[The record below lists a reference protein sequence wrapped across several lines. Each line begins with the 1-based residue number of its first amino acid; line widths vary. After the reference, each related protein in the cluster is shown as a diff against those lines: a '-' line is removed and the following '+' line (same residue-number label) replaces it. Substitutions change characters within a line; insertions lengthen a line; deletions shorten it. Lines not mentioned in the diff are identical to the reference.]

1 MDSFTKA
8 KVIKETT
15 DYAFSVFNGGNPY
28 VEFICTRS
36 DGVMRESMLVNHFGL
51 IDDDHM
57 HGYDAINPEDNRPI
71 EIKCE
76 QQQGVKTPGKL
87 SGKATWGSTTDQAK
101 VESHRKENP
110 WMYVAG
116 FDVNSGK
123 CAYVVRFEFNDST
136 IYDNMTKTLIKRSD
150 KTALKTSWKDF
161 ENAKSLEV
169 LHFEPKFSD
178 IIVKGLCDLLNS
190 KIEMRKSA

>member
-1 MDSFTKA
+1 MNSEAKA
-8 KVIKETT
+8 KVIQETT
-15 DYAFSVFNGGNPY
+15 AYTFGASKVANPY

-36 DGVMRESMLVNHFGL
+36 DGVMRESMLVNQFEL

-76 QQQGVKTPGKL
+76 QQQGVKTQGKL
-87 SGKATWGSTTDQAK
+87 SGKATWGSTTDKAK

-116 FDVNSGK
+116 FDVNSGQ

-136 IYDNMTKTLIKRSD
+136 IYDNMTTTLVKRSA

-169 LHFEPKFSD
+169 IHFEPKFND
-178 IIVKGLCDLLNS
+178 IIVKGLYDLLES
-190 KIEMRKSA
+190 KVENRKVA